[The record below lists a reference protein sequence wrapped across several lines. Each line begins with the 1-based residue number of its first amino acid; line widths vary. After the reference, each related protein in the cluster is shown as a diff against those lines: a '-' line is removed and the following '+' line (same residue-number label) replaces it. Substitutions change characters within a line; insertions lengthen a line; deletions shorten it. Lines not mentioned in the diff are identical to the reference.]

1 MKCSAQ
7 KSILAIALVAL
18 SNIAVAGG
26 DPDELPEI
34 EGVEVDISQVD
45 LRSESER
52 AADAKAILAAEEAM
66 KAKAMEAELAAE
78 AKAAAKAKKTA
89 DATAAKEA
97 AMKKGKKVF
106 SSIVDA
112 VSPEG
117 EVPALNN
124 DRFSMYLSDKVLF
137 AQREEKSKRLDR
149 ARTHF
154 GILLSEERDTVL
166 QGGLAVDTSFSKSF
180 RLSFGARTYVAL
192 LEAEN
197 TDIVAAAVGAETAYK
212 LPFKKLPLEFGASTY
227 YAPDV
232 LTFGAG
238 DRVFD
243 TQFDITLPVRDQ
255 LSVFGGVRYLSFD
268 TRPDDREVDNQTHLG
283 LRWDFK

>member
-1 MKCSAQ
+1 MKSSAQ
-7 KSILAIALVAL
+7 NAILAVALVAL
-18 SNIAVAGG
+18 SNTAVAGG
-26 DPDELPEI
+26 DPDEI

-45 LRSESER
+45 LRSDSER
-52 AADAKAILAAEEAM
+52 AADARAILAAEEAL

-78 AKAAAKAKKTA
+78 AKAAAKA
-89 DATAAKEA
+89 AKAEEA
-97 AMKKGKKVF
+97 QMAKDEAIKKGKKVF
-106 SSIVDA
+106 GSIVDA

-137 AQREEKSKRLDR
+137 AQRERKTKRFNIDR
-149 ARTHF
+149 ARSHL
-154 GILLSEERDTVL
+154 GLLISEERDTVL
-166 QGGLAVDTSFSKSF
+166 QGGLAIDTSFTKSF
-180 RLSFGARTYVAL
+180 RLSFGTRGYAAL
-192 LEAEN
+192 LESEN
-197 TDIVAAAVGAETAYK
+197 EDILAAAIGAETAYK
-212 LPFKKLPLEFGASTY
+212 LPFKKLPLEFGASMY
-227 YAPDV
+227 YAPDI

-238 DRVFD
+238 DRAFD
-243 TQFDITLPVRDQ
+243 TQLDVTLPVRSQ